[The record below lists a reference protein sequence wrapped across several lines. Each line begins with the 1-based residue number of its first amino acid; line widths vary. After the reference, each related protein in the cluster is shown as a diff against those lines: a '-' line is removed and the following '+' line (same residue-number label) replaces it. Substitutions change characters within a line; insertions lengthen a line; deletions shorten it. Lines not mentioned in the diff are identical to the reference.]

1 MEGPPARFRLT
12 PRIDRRRVVTT
23 IAVLGFVSAALVG
36 RCARAKAEPTEFTRW
51 LEARVQECYEKKS
64 CRIALPRG
72 LHVLSRPIDLCPTV
86 KLVGDGADSVG
97 TAVKTEGFFTAFHLL
112 PYAACRS
119 LGFPWHGHVRIE
131 GLQVVGRGSG
141 TSTIPAYGIHA
152 ENVFRLRDVQTQGF
166 TVGLHVDADVKRKTR
181 KAGNANGWRV
191 DDFRA
196 QKAEHAGVWIHGGDT
211 NVGLW
216 MAGGASRNCLRASK
230 WTPILKVECAGVV
243 EASFLGTT
251 LINVSTATNWE
262 HKPNC
267 RVAKVRCLARKFP
280 GFRFASRNQ
289 RSVCLGCYTEIDQEV
304 SLLSP
309 QSIAVGGL
317 SGWSG
322 RGLRISGQRVNG
334 LVVSNAQDPTNVTTL
349 RLGNA
354 QNVPGSALTITSN
367 ADMAPLGFGVAKE
380 EGVYELRLAR
390 LDRAVSLKIVG
401 RKSAPLRLGTM
412 RLRSALLDV
421 KK

>member
-1 MEGPPARFRLT
+1 MDVLSAPFLSF
-12 PRIDRRRVVTT
+12 PRIARGSGGL
-23 IAVLGFVSAALVG
+23 AVLVVLSAGLVG
-36 RCARAKAEPTEFTRW
+36 RCARAETPDFTRW
-51 LEARVQECYEKKS
+51 LEGRIQACYTKKS
-64 CRIALPRG
+64 CLIALPRG
-72 LHVLSRPIDLCPTV
+72 LNVLSRPIELCPTV
-86 KLVGDGADSVG
+86 KLVGQGADAVG
-97 TAVKTEGFFTAFHLL
+97 TAVKTERFFTAFHVL
-112 PYAACRS
+112 PYSECRAR
-119 LGFPWHGHVRIE
+119 GRPWHGHVRIE
-131 GLQVVGRGSG
+131 GVQVVGIGSG

-152 ENVFRLRDVQTQGF
+152 ENVFRVRDVQTRGF

-181 KAGNANGWRV
+181 KPGNANGWRV

-196 QKAEHAGVWIHGGDT
+196 QRAEHAGVWIHGGDV

-216 MAGGASRNCLRASK
+216 MAGGATRNCLRASK
-230 WTPILKVECAGVV
+230 WTPLLKVDCAGVV

-251 LINVSTATNWE
+251 MINVATATNWE

-267 RVAKVRCLARKFP
+267 RAARLRCRERKFP
-280 GFRFASRNQ
+280 GFRFAGRNQ
-289 RSVCLGCYTEIDQEV
+289 RSVCLGCYTESDQEV
-304 SLLSP
+304 SALSP
-309 QSIAVGGL
+309 QSIAIGGL
-317 SGWSG
+317 SAWAG
-322 RGLRISGQRVNG
+322 RGLRVSGQRVNG
-334 LVVSNAQDPTNVTTL
+334 LIVSNALDPANATTL

-354 QNVPGSALTITSN
+354 QNVSGNALTITSN
-367 ADMAPLGFGVAKE
+367 ADMAPLGFGVSKD